1 MTTQDT
7 SSAEQNRK
15 PRSSARREGGRQVR
29 RTKRLAK
36 ATSPAIWPGVSGG
49 TYKPLTET
57 AMQQVHKAALE
68 ILATLGVGDS
78 NQELL
83 DIALAKGCH
92 LNEHGRLC
100 FPKALME
107 DIIAGAARSFVVH
120 ARGARKGVSDIECSG
135 SKVYFATSGSA
146 VTTFEPDTKTYRPS
160 TLRDVYDFTRLTDKL
175 DNIHM
180 VGDTVVP
187 TDVTDDFE
195 HDINI
200 PYTMISATEKPL
212 CFAFRSAASV
222 RPAIEMFDIVLG
234 GCGRFQNEPFAIFGG
249 CPIVSPL
256 RFGLE
261 NLQVMM
267 EASRLGLTSDLA
279 VAPQSGATAPAPL
292 AGILAQV
299 VAETLACLAVV
310 NLINPG
316 CPMAFAA
323 WPFITD
329 LRTGSF
335 TGGSGEEA
343 LLASAAVQMGTFYD
357 LPNSVAA
364 GMTDSKIPDV
374 QHGFEKGITLTLA
387 AMAGANRVC
396 EAGGMMGSL
405 MGCSFESLVI
415 DNEILGMVLR
425 ATRGI
430 EVNDETL
437 SVEVIKESVIN
448 PGHFLG
454 HNQTLEYVETE
465 YLYPELSDRD
475 STDAWEQQGS
485 PDLYERSR
493 EVVKTILATHDPA
506 YIDPVTDQTIRS
518 KFPILLA

>member
-1 MTTQDT
+1 MGVAT
-7 SSAEQNRK
+7 K
-15 PRSSARREGGRQVR
+15 KARREGGRNAR
-29 RTKRLAK
+29 RSKRK
-36 ATSPAIWPGVSGG
+36 AQTTSKAIWAGISGG
-49 TYKPLTET
+49 SYKPLSDS
-57 AMQQVHKAALE
+57 AMDKVHKAALD
-68 ILATLGVGDS
+68 ILATVGISDWT
-78 NQELL
+78 QELL
-83 DIALAKGCH
+83 DIVLPKGCY
-92 LNEHGRLC
+92 LNEHQRLC
-100 FPKALME
+100 FPRDLME
-107 DIIAGAARSFVVH
+107 DLIAGAARSFVVH
-120 ARGARKGVSDIECSG
+120 ARGSHAGKGDIECSG
-135 SKVYFATSGSA
+135 SKVHFATSGSA
-146 VTTFEPDTKTYRPS
+146 VTTFEPDTRTYRAS
-160 TLRDVYDFTRLTDKL
+160 TLKDVYDFTRLTDKL
-175 DNIHM
+175 ENIHM

-187 TDVTDDFE
+187 TDVTDDLE
-195 HDINI
+195 HDLNI
-200 PYTMISATEKPL
+200 PYAMMAGTEKPL
-212 CFAFRSAASV
+212 CFAFRSSKSIK
-222 RPAIEMFDIVLG
+222 PAIEMFDMVLG
-234 GCGRFQNEPFAIFGG
+234 GEGRFKKKPFAIFGG

-310 NLINPG
+310 NLIKPG
-316 CPMAFAA
+316 CPMTFAA

-343 LLASAAVQMGTFYD
+343 ILSAAAVQMGRYYD

-374 QHGFEKGITLTLA
+374 QHGFEKGITLVLA

-396 EAGGMMGSL
+396 EASGMMGSL

-425 ATRGI
+425 TTRGI
-430 EVNDETL
+430 EVNDDTL
-437 SVEVIKESVIN
+437 SLDVIKETVID

-454 HNQTLEYVETE
+454 HNQTLDYIESEYF
-465 YLYPELSDRD
+465 YPTLSDRRP
-475 STDAWEQQGS
+475 SATWEQEGS
-485 PDLYERSR
+485 LDLYERSR
-493 EVVKTILATHDPA
+493 EVVKEILANHRPV
-506 YIDPVTDQTIRS
+506 YIDPEIDGTIRD
-518 KFPILLA
+518 KFPILLP